1 MRFTVKETRIEG
13 GRRLL
18 MFTFPPSEVPAE
30 PIEDRQVSSSNDTSG
45 VSSQDAEKK
54 ELEE

>member
-1 MRFTVKETRIEG
+1 MRFTVNETRIEG

-18 MFTFPPSEVPAE
+18 MFTFQPSEARAE
-30 PIEDRQVSSSNDTSG
+30 QIEERQVSSSNDNSRA
-45 VSSQDAEKK
+45 SSQDGEKK